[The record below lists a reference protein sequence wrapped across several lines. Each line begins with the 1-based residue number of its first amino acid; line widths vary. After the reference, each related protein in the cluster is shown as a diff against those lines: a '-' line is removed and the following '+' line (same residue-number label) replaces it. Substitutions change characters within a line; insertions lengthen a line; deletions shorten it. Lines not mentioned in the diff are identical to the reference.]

1 MGYLTKSPPVAV
13 WTLRALARLL
23 SYPDATLRG
32 HLPELSAALR
42 TEAALSTARLD
53 ELDDLIRWLSGS
65 SLESGRLAAEEAYV
79 DVFDRGR
86 ATSLQLFEHVHG
98 DSRERGPAM
107 IDLAQ
112 TFEKAGLFLAPGEMP
127 DYLPVVLEYASTQP
141 PREARAFLGEMAH
154 IFNAI
159 FAALQQ
165 RETRY
170 ASVLGALL
178 ELAGEKAKPV
188 KVKPDE
194 SLDESWEEPA
204 VFDGCST
211 KGQSNQNQPQTIHIV
226 RRNAANTAKI
236 GVSV

>member
-1 MGYLTKSPPVAV
+1 MGYLNRSPPVAV
-13 WTLRALARLL
+13 WTLRVLARLL
-23 SYPDATLRG
+23 GYPDAALREQ
-32 HLPELSAALR
+32 LPELAAALR

-53 ELDDLIRWLSGS
+53 ELDDLIRWLSS
-65 SLESGRLAAEEAYV
+65 APLESGRLAAEEAYV
-79 DVFDRGR
+79 ELFDRGR

-127 DYLPVVLEYASTQP
+127 DYLPVVLEYTSTQP

-194 SLDESWEEPA
+194 SLEESWEEPV

-211 KGQSNQNQPQTIHIV
+211 KGQSNQNQPQPIHIV
-226 RRNAANTAKI
+226 RRNTANTAKT